1 MKALSSPSEQLLF
14 NGTGLMW
21 APTHNLQ
28 QPYLKVHPLGN
39 RCTIASIDGTGFM
52 QNIMK
57 TQTTTN
63 KATTEEKQLSSELA
77 LIKVSSD
84 LPQLPEVASL

>member
-1 MKALSSPSEQLLF
+1 MIHAKYHENAL
-14 NGTGLMW
+14 
-21 APTHNLQ
+21 
-28 QPYLKVHPLGN
+28 
-39 RCTIASIDGTGFM
+39 
-52 QNIMK
+52 